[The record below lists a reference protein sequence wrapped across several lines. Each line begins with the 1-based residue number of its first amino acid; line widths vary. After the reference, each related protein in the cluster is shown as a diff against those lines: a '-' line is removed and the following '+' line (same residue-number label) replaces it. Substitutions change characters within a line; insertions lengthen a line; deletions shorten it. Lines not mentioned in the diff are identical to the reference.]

1 MSAFLNQKLGQ
12 KPGSTNTPV
21 VGVTIV
27 KPVEPSVTLRALLS
41 RLASEPGVS
50 EDYLSLGLRTSL
62 GTDPKQFARIARTE
76 KVRQA
81 MGETSAS
88 KRSLTAIGASCRSD
102 HVKPARRD
110 GAAT

>member
-27 KPVEPSVTLRALLS
+27 KPVELSVTLRTLLS
-41 RLASEPGVS
+41 RLASELGVS

-81 MGETSAS
+81 MGEISATN
-88 KRSLTAIGASCRSD
+88 RSLTAIGASRRSD
-102 HVKPARRD
+102 HAKLARRD
-110 GAAT
+110 GAAS